1 MSSDPTTTLQVNG
14 ATYIGKEL
22 PSSRARYFESLATPT
37 DAAYDSEFKQSIES
51 EYCELLNQP
60 LDSFTPFAGKEVV
73 EALQSLKLNK
83 AAEPD
88 EIDPG
93 HLLYGGDALV
103 SHLTSLLNAIVSSGH
118 NHAIFQSGLLLPIPK
133 SNKRCR
139 PDFLPHCISN

>member
-1 MSSDPTTTLQVNG
+1 M
-14 ATYIGKEL
+14 
-22 PSSRARYFESLATPT
+22 
-37 DAAYDSEFKQSIES
+37 
-51 EYCELLNQP
+51 
-60 LDSFTPFAGKEVV
+60 V

-118 NHAIFQSGLLLPIPK
+118 IHAIFQSGMPGLIWTPK
-133 SNKRCR
+133 ATWFSGCG
-139 PDFLPHCISN
+139 

>member
-14 ATYIGKEL
+14 VTYIGKEL

-73 EALQSLKLNK
+73 EALQSLN
-83 AAEPD
+83 
-88 EIDPG
+88 
-93 HLLYGGDALV
+93 
-103 SHLTSLLNAIVSSGH
+103 
-118 NHAIFQSGLLLPIPK
+118 
-133 SNKRCR
+133 
-139 PDFLPHCISN
+139 